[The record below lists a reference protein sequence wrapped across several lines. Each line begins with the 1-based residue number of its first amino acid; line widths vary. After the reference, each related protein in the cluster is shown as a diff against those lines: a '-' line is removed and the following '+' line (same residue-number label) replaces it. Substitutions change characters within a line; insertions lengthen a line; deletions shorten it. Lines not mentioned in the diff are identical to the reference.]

1 MHKTRFDEQNRDRK
15 MGLLA
20 GWRAFRSDTLE
31 QSEQLVDHEAVIR
44 SVLCGVASTTRRS
57 RKAGGRC

>member
-1 MHKTRFDEQNRDRK
+1 MHKARFDEQNRDRK

-20 GWRAFRSDTLE
+20 GWRAFRSGTLE

-44 SVLCGVASTTRRS
+44 SVCATRQRRPAAS
-57 RKAGGRC
+57 